1 MFSYRISGKSDV
13 ITAFFEGYD
22 KAVRP
27 GFGKIQE
34 TMIKK
39 KEGERKSKLNIYQQL
54 FKWKRPYHQRKTT
67 EDIREMNPFHLLV
80 FWCVKSQLKSGY
92 GLFHPIKYL
101 VIV

>member
-34 TMIKK
+34 TLIKK
-39 KEGERKSKLNIYQQL
+39 KRGGEKIKVEHLSTTVQVK
-54 FKWKRPYHQRKTT
+54 KTLPPT
-67 EDIREMNPFHLLV
+67 QNH
-80 FWCVKSQLKSGY
+80 
-92 GLFHPIKYL
+92 
-101 VIV
+101 